1 MSNDAYSVG
10 DRVEGQ
16 SLSLTQKISG
26 VTKLSPKIIK
36 VALAGALFLLMLLMY
51 AVESVDAVDTSV
63 KSDENSSESKQ
74 ATSSS
79 ASVPSELSEGVND
92 GVPSAN
98 LENANKGPAVV
109 FGNDGKPINANTPIV
124 PATGNELSLS
134 NSEVKLQ
141 PADKA
146 VMTLEEKRRNAR
158 DRAIESNGSISGFSN
173 ETAIVAS
180 PALNKTSSQSLEEY
194 KASQPTPAAQ
204 QEQDDQNKQ
213 IRKENFLKKAESDGD
228 DGYLLSVKKS
238 QITSFELKAGS
249 VIPGILKSAINS
261 DLPGLIRGIVSEDVY
276 DTSTG
281 ANVLIPKGSTIVGTY
296 DSQVAYGQRRLL
308 AVWTKLIFPDGSTL
322 ALKGMP
328 AADQEGSAGL
338 NAEVDNHYMKLFGAA
353 LATSVL
359 SAGYQLSQGAQSTVG
374 AVAQTPGQTMAS
386 SLGQQLGQVGTAIT
400 SKNLAIQPTLTN
412 PVGQRFYV
420 NVTKDIVFQ
429 KPYN

>member
-1 MSNDAYSVG
+1 MSNDVYSVG

-16 SLSLTQKISG
+16 SFSFTRKISG

-36 VALAGALFLLMLLMY
+36 IIAGAVLFLFMLLMY
-51 AVESVDAVDTSV
+51 AVDSVDTVDTS
-63 KSDENSSESKQ
+63 KQNEYSTDSKQ

-79 ASVPSELSEGVND
+79 ASVPSEFLEQVSD

-98 LENANKGPAVV
+98 KGPSV
-109 FGNDGKPINANTPIV
+109 IYANVPIV
-124 PATGNELSLS
+124 PAIGNEPSLA
-134 NSEVKLQ
+134 NPEIKTQSE
-141 PADKA
+141 DKIA
-146 VMTLEEKRRNAR
+146 MALEEKRRNAR

-173 ETAIVAS
+173 ETAIVSS
-180 PALNKTSSQSLEEY
+180 PTLNQSPTQSLEEY
-194 KASQPTPAAQ
+194 KASQAKSAAPL
-204 QEQDDQNKQ
+204 EQDDQNKQ

-322 ALKGMP
+322 SLKGMP

>member
-36 VALAGALFLLMLLMY
+36 AAIGGALVLFMLLMY
-51 AVESVDAVDTSV
+51 AVDSVDTVDTPA
-63 KSDENSSESKQ
+63 KATENTADSKQ
-74 ATSSS
+74 TTSSS
-79 ASVPSELSEGVND
+79 ASVPSELLEQVSD

-98 LENANKGPAVV
+98 LDNSNKGPAVV
-109 FGNDGKPINANTPIV
+109 FGKDGKPINANTPIV
-124 PATGNELSLS
+124 PATGNELPVN

-173 ETAIVAS
+173 EAGIVS
-180 PALNKTSSQSLEEY
+180 PPATNSSSQSLEAY
-194 KASQPTPAAQ
+194 KASQPAPAAAQ

-213 IRKENFLKKAESDGD
+213 VRKENFLKKAESDGD

-281 ANVLIPKGSTIVGTY
+281 ANILIPKGSTIVGTY

-400 SKNLAIQPTLTN
+400 TKNLAIQPTLTN